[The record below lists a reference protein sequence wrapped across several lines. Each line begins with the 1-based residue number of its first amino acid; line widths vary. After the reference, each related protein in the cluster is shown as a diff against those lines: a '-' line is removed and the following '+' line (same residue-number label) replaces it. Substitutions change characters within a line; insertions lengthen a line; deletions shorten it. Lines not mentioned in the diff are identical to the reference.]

1 MKATPMR
8 ENEFRTWLE
17 HGQRMTQRP
26 INDCLSR
33 CRRVERRLKINLD
46 EEFKKDEGH
55 GIMLLLAD
63 DENSTLSAR
72 LGFADGANIS
82 NGLAS
87 LRSAVKTY
95 FAFCQYK

>member
-1 MKATPMR
+1 MR
-8 ENEFRTWLE
+8 EYDFRDWLE
-17 HGQRMTQRP
+17 NGQRMTQRP

-33 CRRVERRLKINLD
+33 CRRVERKLKINLD

-63 DENSTLSAR
+63 DENSVLATQ

-87 LRSAVKTY
+87 LRSAVRTY
-95 FAFCQYK
+95 FSFCRY